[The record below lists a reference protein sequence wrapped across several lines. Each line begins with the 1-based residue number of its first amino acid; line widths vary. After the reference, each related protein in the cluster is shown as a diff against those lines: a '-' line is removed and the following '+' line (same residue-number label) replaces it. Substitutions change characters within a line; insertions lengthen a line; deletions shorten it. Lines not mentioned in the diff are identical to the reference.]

1 MIKNYRLV
9 LGLEIHLHVNTDR
22 GMFCGCSSDIYD
34 AAPNTHTCPVCLGL
48 PGALPVPNEDAIRKT
63 QLLGLALNCELNKHS
78 RFDRKHY
85 FYPDLPKGFQLS
97 QYKQPFCVGTDG
109 IIERIHLEEDT
120 AKSFHQ
126 DGKTLID
133 FNKSGIA
140 LIEIVT
146 KPVFTTAEDAVAF
159 AKKIRDLARY
169 LGVSNAD
176 MEKGQ
181 MRIEPNISMR
191 TVEMEEKGELPDYK
205 VEVKNINSFRFM
217 EKAVNYEIERQ
228 RTALE
233 KGEKLVQENRGYDEK
248 RNVTVA
254 QRSKE
259 EAHDYRYFPE
269 PDIPPMVFSV
279 EYIDSLRADLPELPD
294 QIKVRLL
301 SQYGLTEN
309 SAKELTKGSGLE
321 LLSKFEAFAQ
331 VADPNKTANLLL
343 NKAEFRE
350 FSVEEFKSKLM
361 EMESTISDT
370 SELEGI
376 LAEVISENTDAV
388 TQYLNGKETTLQ
400 FLLGQA
406 MRKTKGRADPQ
417 AAKDLLIAKLAEQK
431 KT

>member
-1 MIKNYRLV
+1 MENYKLV
-9 LGLEIHLHVNTDR
+9 LGLEIHMHVNTPH

-34 AAPNTHTCPVCLGL
+34 AKPNTHTCPVCLGL
-48 PGALPVPNEDAIRKT
+48 PGALPVPNQDAVRKT
-63 QLLGLALNCELNKHS
+63 QLLGLALNCEINKHS

-97 QYKQPFCVGTDG
+97 QYKQPLCVGTDG
-109 IIERIHLEEDT
+109 VLERIHLEEDT

-133 FNKSGIA
+133 FNKSGTA
-140 LIEIVT
+140 LIELVT
-146 KPVFTTAEDAVAF
+146 RPVFTSAEDAVTY

-181 MRIEPNISMR
+181 MRIEPNISVR
-191 TVEMEEKGELPDYK
+191 TEEMEQRGELPNYK

-217 EKAVNYEIERQ
+217 EKAVNHEFERQ
-228 RTALE
+228 KKALE
-233 KGEKLVQENRGYDEK
+233 NGEQLAQENRGYDEK

-269 PDIPPMVFSV
+269 PDIPPMEFSD
-279 EYIDSLRADLPELPD
+279 EYLADLKAEMPELPH
-294 QIKVRLL
+294 QINERLL
-301 SQYGLTEN
+301 SQYKLSEN

-321 LLSKFEAFAQ
+321 LLSKFEELAQ
-331 VADPNKTANLLL
+331 VADPNKVANLLL
-343 NKAEFRE
+343 NKPEFRE
-350 FSVEEFKSKLM
+350 FSVEEFVAKLT
-361 EMESTISDT
+361 EMDSLISDS
-370 SELEGI
+370 SELEGV
-376 LAEVISENTDAV
+376 LAEVIRENTDAV
-388 TQYLNGKETTLQ
+388 VQYLNGKETTLH

-406 MRKTKGRADPQ
+406 MKKTKGKADPQ
-417 AAKDLLIAKLAEQK
+417 VTKDLLISKLAEQR